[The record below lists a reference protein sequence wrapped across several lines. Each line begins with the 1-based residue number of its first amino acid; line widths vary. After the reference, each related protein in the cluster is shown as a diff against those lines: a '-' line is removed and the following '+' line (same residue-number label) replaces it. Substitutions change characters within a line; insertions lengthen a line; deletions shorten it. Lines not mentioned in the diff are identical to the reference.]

1 MTRLYRSTR
10 DKVLTGLTGGLAEAV
25 GIDSTLLRILLLIS
39 IPFTGGAVIPVY
51 FIAAL
56 IFPREQGPYPPYGFG
71 PEMADGGYG
80 ANYRSEGGYG
90 RRGCGSRGPFGHSG
104 PFNPPGSRSFGR
116 NDHYDRRYSK
126 ASGYSEQDSG
136 LDDMMKDIEK
146 KAMQKE
152 IEELRRKL
160 AQYEDKKG
168 EV

>member
-10 DKVLTGLTGGLAEAV
+10 DKVLTGLTGGLAEAI
-25 GIDSTLLRILLLIS
+25 GIDSTLLRIVLLIS

-56 IFPREQGPYPPYGFG
+56 IFPKEPGPYPPYGFG

-80 ANYRSEGGYG
+80 PHYRGDGGYS
-90 RRGCGSRGPFGHSG
+90 RRGCGHRGPFGPSG
-104 PFNPPGSRSFGR
+104 PRPYGR
-116 NDHYDRRYSK
+116 DGHYDPRYGQ
-126 ASGYSEQDSG
+126 SGGHAAQESA

-152 IEELRRKL
+152 IEELKRKL
-160 AQYEDKKG
+160 SKYEDKKG

>member
-10 DKVLTGLTGGLAEAV
+10 DKVLTGLTGGLAEAI
-25 GIDSTLLRILLLIS
+25 GIDSTLLRIVLLIS

-56 IFPREQGPYPPYGFG
+56 IFPKEPGPYPPYGFG

-80 ANYRSEGGYG
+80 PHHRGDGGYS
-90 RRGCGSRGPFGHSG
+90 RRGCGHRGPFGPSG
-104 PFNPPGSRSFGR
+104 PRPYGR
-116 NDHYDRRYSK
+116 DGHYDPRYGQ
-126 ASGYSEQDSG
+126 SGGHAAQESA

-152 IEELRRKL
+152 IEELKRKL
-160 AQYEDKKG
+160 SKYEDKKG

>member
-10 DKVLTGLTGGLAEAV
+10 DKVLTGLTGGLAEAI
-25 GIDSTLLRILLLIS
+25 GIDSTLLRIVLLIS

-56 IFPREQGPYPPYGFG
+56 IFPKEPGPYPPYGFG

-80 ANYRSEGGYG
+80 PHSRSEGGYS
-90 RRGCGSRGPFGHSG
+90 RRGCGSRGPFG
-104 PFNPPGSRSFGR
+104 PGARPYDR
-116 NDHYDRRYSK
+116 NDHYDPRYGK
-126 ASGYSEQDSG
+126 AGGYAAQDSG

-152 IEELRRKL
+152 IEELKRKL
-160 AQYEDKKG
+160 SKYEDKKG